1 VYNIGGGTELTN
13 VELTG
18 ALLECCGAGWD
29 MVEWVAD
36 RKGHDRRYS
45 LDDSALRAMGYAP
58 RIPFAE
64 GLPATVGWYRDNRPW
79 WEPLTRGN
87 PPAQGPAGTGR
98 GPAGTPQSPA
108 GTPQGLA
115 GAAASPG
122 GPGR

>member
-1 VYNIGGGTELTN
+1 VYNIGGSAELTN
-13 VELTG
+13 VELTQ

-64 GLPATVGWYRDNRPW
+64 GLPATVGWYRDNRAW
-79 WEPLTRGN
+79 WEPLK
-87 PPAQGPAGTGR
+87 
-98 GPAGTPQSPA
+98 
-108 GTPQGLA
+108 
-115 GAAASPG
+115 AAAATALS
-122 GPGR
+122 